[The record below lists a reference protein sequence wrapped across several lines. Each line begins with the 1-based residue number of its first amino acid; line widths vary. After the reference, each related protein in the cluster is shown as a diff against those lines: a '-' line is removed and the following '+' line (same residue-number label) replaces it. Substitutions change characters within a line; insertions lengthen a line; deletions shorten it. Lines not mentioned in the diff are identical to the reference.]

1 MSKHERDTRCKPR
14 SLFNETHNTNR
25 ITIAAHSEFSLTP
38 KPDYTPTFLDI
49 ISGISEMVAFHTDHD
64 QISDDRFLLSE
75 KMSGKK
81 CRFCS

>member
-1 MSKHERDTRCKPR
+1 MAQLEQERPIQPR

-49 ISGISEMVAFHTDHD
+49 MSGISEMVAF
-64 QISDDRFLLSE
+64 
-75 KMSGKK
+75 
-81 CRFCS
+81 